1 MQCNLFALIDLQ
13 KGSVAVPRDTGRLTI
28 VTKVWFGATHS
39 DAFQGILFNLG
50 LNGSFLPLI

>member
-1 MQCNLFALIDLQ
+1 MQKGSCAL
-13 KGSVAVPRDTGRLTI
+13 GSVAVPRNTGRLTI

-39 DAFQGILFNLG
+39 NAFQGIIFNLG